1 MFDQSKRY
9 FDDML
14 KEATLKTKQVND
26 MDTKMRMLEV
36 DAQQAKD
43 LQVQLNDTLAEKYVL
58 ERKIQD
64 LVESPFI
71 KNVEGQ
77 SSTYKRLG
85 ELEKAN
91 LEKDDD
97 IKFMK

>member
-1 MFDQSKRY
+1 MFDQSKKY

-26 MDTKMRMLEV
+26 MDTEMRMLEV

-58 ERKIQD
+58 
-64 LVESPFI
+64 
-71 KNVEGQ
+71 
-77 SSTYKRLG
+77 
-85 ELEKAN
+85 
-91 LEKDDD
+91 
-97 IKFMK
+97 